1 MKLIRTAALTACI
14 IVPLPAQISPPNAK
28 GVAIS
33 HVHVNAGDFDSH
45 QNFWTLLGGISLND
59 ERRRMIQFPGI
70 YISLRKQEPKG
81 GTVGSVLN
89 HFGFLV
95 KNISESLAKW
105 KAQGITVETGNG
117 PERAFLVAPEGIRV
131 EIIEDPSMPVA
142 IVMHHVHLYV
152 PDPLAAQAWYVK
164 NFGAVPGKRGQLDT
178 ANIAGTEVTFTK
190 WDQHLSGTKGRA
202 VDHIGFEV
210 RNLDRLVKDLETA
223 GVQTEAP
230 IRVSPN
236 NPQLKFAY
244 IADPWGTY
252 IELTEGLLPTTAKSA
267 R

>member
-1 MKLIRTAALTACI
+1 MKLIRTATLAAFI
-14 IVPLPAQISPPNAK
+14 VVPLAAQLAPPNAN

-33 HVHVNAGDFDSH
+33 HVHINAGDFDA
-45 QNFWTLLGGISLND
+45 QQKFWTLLGGVSLND

-70 YISLRKQEPKG
+70 YISLRKQIPNG

-89 HFGFLV
+89 HFGFAV

-105 KAQGITVETGNG
+105 RAQGISVEAGNG
-117 PERAFLVAPEGIRV
+117 PGRAFLVAPEGIRV
-131 EIIEDPSMPVA
+131 EIIEDHSIPVP
-142 IVMHHVHLYV
+142 IVMHHIHLYV

-164 NFGAVPGKRGQLDT
+164 NFGAVSGKRGRLDT
-178 ANIAGTEVTFTK
+178 ANVAGTELTFTK
-190 WDQHLSGTKGRA
+190 RDEHLRGTKGRA

-210 RNLDRLVKDLETA
+210 KNLDRLVKDIDTA

-236 NPQLKFAY
+236 NAQLRFAY
-244 IADPWGTY
+244 ISDPWGTY
-252 IELTEGLLPTTAKSA
+252 IELTEGLLPATSQSVH
-267 R
+267 